1 MTYNVFGETL
11 NLTLSIYAA
20 PHMLPL
26 FVAIPPLGE
35 PCSLL
40 IPKIRVWDG
49 GGSKVEVN
57 FALLSGSFFSCQAYT
72 TEPLIYFGHLGD
84 ESAGWPENSA
94 VKHRRAT

>member
-20 PHMLPL
+20 PHASIICGHSAFRGAMLPAHPKNTCL
-26 FVAIPPLGE
+26 GRGGVESRSQFRTFVW
-35 PCSLL
+35 L
-40 IPKIRVWDG
+40 I
-49 GGSKVEVN
+49 
-57 FALLSGSFFSCQAYT
+57 FSCQAYT